1 MPYNE
6 KTTRRPDGS
15 KTVRK
20 EHIDPTSGKCVKIEI
35 TEYPSTQPDFSV
47 MSTINKKVKT
57 TVIYPEDDDQQEG
70 GGSGAAAID
79 TGFHSTLY
87 TPVGK
92 TTVGETKVTKIP
104 VASIP
109 KPTATPLKV
118 DVPVIAKPAPPV
130 VNEPINSATSTTQ
143 VGVPDGAIKSTPPQS
158 SLSPEQ
164 SQQQQ
169 QQPAVTAAE
178 GGCCIIQ

>member
-20 EHIDPTSGKCVKIEI
+20 EHIDPTTGKCVKIEI

-47 MSTINKKVKT
+47 MSSINKKVKT
-57 TVIYPEDDDQQEG
+57 TVIYPEDDDQ
-70 GGSGAAAID
+70 ADPPVD

-92 TTVGETKVTKIP
+92 TSVGETKVTNLP
-104 VASIP
+104 SATVP

-118 DVPVIAKPAPPV
+118 DVPVIAQPAVPTPPP
-130 VNEPINSATSTTQ
+130 EPVTVADSTTSTQ
-143 VGVPDGAIKSTPPQS
+143 VVSNKAGKPTPT
-158 SLSPEQ
+158 SPLEQ
-164 SQQQQ
+164 SQ
-169 QQPAVTAAE
+169 QQPAVTTAE